1 MTYPI
6 VLFLH
11 LAGAVATFVGI
22 GAWFLAALAVRRVR
36 RTEEIRSLASIYE
49 MGGIVALLGI
59 VVVAASG
66 LYMALTV
73 WSLRVG
79 WVQVGIGAFALMA
92 PVGPLIVSPRIELLI
107 RAARRFGDGPLPPAL
122 MARVNDPLPK
132 FGLLVVIGDLAGIV
146 FIMTVKP
153 SLTGSIVAVIAFV
166 GLGAALA
173 LPAIGRVVSGALDA
187 LARLE
192 RSNPLYRR

>member
-1 MTYPI
+1 MNYRI

-11 LAGAVATFVGI
+11 LAGAVAAFVGV
-22 GAWFLAALAVRRVR
+22 GVWFLAALTVRRVR
-36 RTEEIRSLASIYE
+36 RTEEIKSLASIYE
-49 MGGIVALLGI
+49 MGAALALVGV

-66 LYMALTV
+66 LGMALAV
-73 WSLRVG
+73 WGLGVG
-79 WVQVGIGAFALMA
+79 WVQVAIGAFALMA
-92 PVGPLIVSPRIELLI
+92 PVGPFIVGPRIELLI
-107 RAARRFGDGPLPPAL
+107 EAARGLEDGPLSPAL
-122 MARVNDPLPK
+122 MARVSDPLPK
-132 FGLLVVIGDLAGIV
+132 IGLLVVMGDLAGIV

-153 SLTGSIVAVIAFV
+153 ALTASILAVVAFV

-173 LPAIGRVVSGALDA
+173 LPAVGRVLSGAVDA

>member
-1 MTYPI
+1 M
-6 VLFLH
+6 
-11 LAGAVATFVGI
+11 
-22 GAWFLAALAVRRVR
+22 
-36 RTEEIRSLASIYE
+36 
-49 MGGIVALLGI
+49 
-59 VVVAASG
+59 
-66 LYMALTV
+66 
-73 WSLRVG
+73 G

-92 PVGPLIVSPRIELLI
+92 PVGPLAVSPRIELLI
-107 RAARRFGDGPLPPAL
+107 RAARRLGDGPLPPAL

-132 FGLLVVIGDLAGIV
+132 FGLLVVMGDLAGIV

-153 SLTGSIVAVIAFV
+153 SLTGSIVAVAAFV

-173 LPAIGRVVSGALDA
+173 LPAIGRMVSGAVAA

>member
-1 MTYPI
+1 MNYRI

-11 LAGAVATFVGI
+11 LAGAVAAFVGV
-22 GAWFLAALAVRRVR
+22 GVSFLAALTVRRVR
-36 RTEEIRSLASIYE
+36 RTEEIKSLASIYE
-49 MGGIVALLGI
+49 MGAALALVGV

-66 LYMALTV
+66 LGMALAV
-73 WSLRVG
+73 WGLGVG
-79 WVQVGIGAFALMA
+79 WVQVAIGAFALMA
-92 PVGPLIVSPRIELLI
+92 PVGPFIVGPRIELLI
-107 RAARRFGDGPLPPAL
+107 EAARGLEDGPLSPAL
-122 MARVNDPLPK
+122 MARVSDPLPK
-132 FGLLVVIGDLAGIV
+132 IGLLVVMGDLAGIV

-153 SLTGSIVAVIAFV
+153 ALTASILAVVAFV

-173 LPAIGRVVSGALDA
+173 LPAVGRVLSGAVDA

>member
-1 MTYPI
+1 MNYRI

-11 LAGAVATFVGI
+11 LAGAITSFAGVGV
-22 GAWFLAALAVRRVR
+22 WFFAALAVRRVR
-36 RTEEIRSLASIYE
+36 RAEQVASLASIYE
-49 MGGIVALLGI
+49 MGGALTLVGV

-66 LYMALTV
+66 LGMALTV
-73 WSLRVG
+73 WGLGVA

-92 PVGPLIVSPRIELLI
+92 PVGPFIGSPRIARLI
-107 RAARRFGDGPLPPAL
+107 EAAQTLDDGPLSPAL

-132 FGLLVVIGDLAGIV
+132 VGLLVVLGDLAGIV

-153 SLTGSIVAVIAFV
+153 SLTGSILAVVVSV

-173 LPAIGRVVSGALDA
+173 LSGGRKSGLG
-187 LARLE
+187 
-192 RSNPLYRR
+192 RR